1 MIITV
6 NGKKVISTALITNRL
21 LVSFSLDLSKAI
33 LKFFEIM
40 IAFDAVG
47 SVTYVHLFIKIIII

>member
-6 NGKKVISTALITNRL
+6 NGKKVISTVLITNHL
-21 LVSFSLDLSKAI
+21 LVSFSLDLSKAM
-33 LKFFEIM
+33 LTFLEIM

-47 SVTYVHLFIKIIII
+47 AVTYVHLFIEII